1 MSVFFQLGT
10 VMNVMSG
17 HKSLLVLA
25 ARSSFIAIAI
35 QLFLPYLLP
44 NGPPVHIPL
53 SKRPR
58 PTLDRRNVSLRL
70 SSGKVTKI
78 YERLTEGQEPL
89 LIGPETV
96 VLDNRGVI
104 YSMTEDSKL
113 VTLTKLQPDESNP
126 HTMTAVVTQ
135 VANLGPGRALGGKF
149 DKNGCL
155 YFADVLM
162 GLARICIKKS
172 NQQNVKVE
180 LIASSVQ
187 LEDGSWSDI
196 AYADDVDIGPKTGHV
211 YFSDA
216 SDVRVDRDVKSGKWD
231 IMYASKVEA
240 MRGKMTGRILRF
252 KPESGQVDVLATGA
266 AFANGVAV
274 DKDETFILY
283 TSTYEGAVMKY
294 FLDGDKKGQS
304 EKILTQF
311 PGFLDGADCSFERG
325 TCYVAIPSTISPLAG
340 LVFSMPDFIGKPI
353 RSLLMILPRWMT
365 PNAEPYGG
373 VAEIY
378 PGSATI
384 PPSVKRI
391 FQDPDGRDVNI
402 ITGVTEFKG
411 KLYLGSLHENYITVY
426 DLD

>member
-1 MSVFFQLGT
+1 MPGQ
-10 VMNVMSG
+10 
-17 HKSLLVLA
+17 KSLLVLV
-25 ARSSFIAIAI
+25 ARSSFIAIAL

-53 SKRPR
+53 NNRPR
-58 PTLDRRNVSLRL
+58 PTIDRSNVSLRL
-70 SSGKVTKI
+70 ASGKVTKI
-78 YERLTEGQEPL
+78 YERLHEGQTPL

-104 YSMTEDSKL
+104 HSMTEDSKL
-113 VTLTKLQPDESNP
+113 VTLTELQPSESNP
-126 HTMTAVVTQ
+126 QIMTAKVTE

-172 NQQNVKVE
+172 KQQNAKVE

-196 AYADDVDIGPKTGHV
+196 VYADDVDIGPKTGHV

-216 SDVRVDRDVKSGKWD
+216 SDIRVDRDIRSGKWD
-231 IMYASKVEA
+231 IMYASKIEA
-240 MRGKMTGRILRF
+240 MRGKMSGRILRF
-252 KPESGQVDVLATGA
+252 KPETGQVDILATGA

-294 FLDGDKKGQS
+294 SLSGEKKGQA
-304 EKILTQF
+304 EKLLIQF
-311 PGFLDGADCSFERG
+311 PGFLDGADCSFEREA
-325 TCYVAIPSTISPLAG
+325 CYVAIPSTISPLAG

-353 RSLLMILPRWMT
+353 RSLLMIIPRWMT
-365 PNAEPYGG
+365 PKAEPYGG

-378 PGSATI
+378 PGSATS
-384 PPSVKRI
+384 PASLKRI

-402 ITGVTEFKG
+402 ITGVTEFRG
-411 KLYLGSLHENYITVY
+411 KLYLGSLHENCIAIYN
-426 DLD
+426 LD